1 MNTSTEIS
9 LHELMYWMAEQN
21 WSTFAQSVAAQYAEK
36 GRVSDKQEAAAR
48 SMYAKSQARSA
59 ARTSTDPAPA
69 AELEIGLHVNSLG
82 SIIRVM
88 STRNSRQLVAK
99 GLVRD
104 GYGDW
109 QWEYLG
115 KRGLVGLSAD
125 TAMTAAQATAWGQ
138 QYHQCVNCF
147 AELEDKRSMAA
158 GYGPTCAKNHG
169 WVYPTMAEAEV
180 ILAAREAAGE
190 VTL

>member
-1 MNTSTEIS
+1 MS
-9 LHELMYWMAEQN
+9 WMADQT
-21 WSTFAQSVAAQYAEK
+21 WSSFAQSVAAQYDER

-48 SMYAKSQARSA
+48 SMYAKAQQRAA
-59 ARTSTDPAPA
+59 ARTSTAPAPA
-69 AELEIGLHVNSLG
+69 ANLDIGLHVNAEG
-82 SIIRVM
+82 QVIRVM
-88 STRNSRQLVAK
+88 STRTSGQLVAK
-99 GLVRD
+99 LLVRD
-104 GYGDW
+104 SYHGDW

-115 KRGLVGLSAD
+115 KRGLRGLSAD

-138 QYHQCVNCF
+138 QYQQCVNCF

-169 WVYPTMAEAEV
+169 WVYPSMAEAEV